1 MEVWQRKSRN
11 LMENLFQSLTG
22 LLQGDTLKNMAQQFG
37 VNEEAVQKVVAMGL
51 PMILGG
57 LNKNVQQEEGA
68 KSLDKALEKHDGNL
82 LNNIT
87 SALTSNSQNII
98 QDGMKIL
105 GHVLGNTQQN
115 AQNQISKSA
124 GVGMETVGN
133 ILAAVAP
140 IVLEFLGQQK
150 KQQGLDVKGVIN
162 IVNTT
167 TQQVPQQEMSFIQK
181 FLDRDGSVLD
191 DFMDI
196 GSKFMNS
203 FFSNK
208 NEKK

>member
-1 MEVWQRKSRN
+1 
-11 LMENLFQSLTG
+11 MENLFQNLTG

-37 VNEEAVQKVVAMGL
+37 VNEETVQKVVAMGL
-51 PMILGG
+51 PMIIGG

-68 KSLDKALEKHDGNL
+68 KSLDKALEKHDGSL

-87 SALTSNSQNII
+87 SAFASNSQNII

-115 AQNQISKSA
+115 AQNQISKTS
-124 GVGMETVGN
+124 GVSMETVGN
-133 ILAAVAP
+133 ILATAAP
-140 IVLEFLGQQK
+140 IVLSFLGQQK
-150 KQQGLDVKGVIN
+150 KQQGLDVKGVVN

-167 TQQVPQQEMSFIQK
+167 AQQAPQQEMSLVQK
-181 FLDRDGSVLD
+181 FLDRNGDGNIWD
-191 DFMDI
+191 DVVDI